1 MTDIQAMQKQA
12 LSDHA
17 AIFAL
22 EDLILQADQVEL
34 PVEHEFCNGLYAR
47 TMHIPA
53 GVALT
58 GQIHKNECFFVVRFG
73 IIRVTSDDGPK
84 TLYPGAMV
92 VSGAG
97 SKRAGFAIT
106 DSVVT
111 TFHLNSENEK
121 SPEKLWDALVV
132 PAPVNVLEAA

>member
-1 MTDIQAMQKQA
+1 MTDIATMQQNA
-12 LSDHA
+12 LTDHA

-22 EDLILQADQVEL
+22 ENLILQAEQVEL
-34 PVEHEFCNGLYAR
+34 PVEHEFCNGIYAR

-111 TFHLNSENEK
+111 TFHLNADNET
-121 SPEKLWDALVV
+121 SPEKLWDVLVV

>member
-12 LSDHA
+12 LTDHA

-53 GVALT
+53 GVAAT

-73 IIRVTSDDGPK
+73 ILRVTTEEGPQ

-92 VSGAG
+92 VSSAG
-97 SKRAGFAIT
+97 SKRAAYAIT

-111 TFHLNSENEK
+111 TFHSNVDNEK

-132 PAPVNVLEAA
+132 PAPVNALEVM